1 MDIYEFNILDIACD
15 GLVVTER
22 YKQLKFKPDV
32 VLMDYKMSTINGIAI
47 LPPLLGWTVP
57 SFLSWQAFLDYIK
70 TSEGLITVII
80 SQGIPVI
87 CVTIG
92 AIFLLIFLIKLIR
105 GKE

>member
-1 MDIYEFNILDIACD
+1 MKKWTAFIIGII
-15 GLVVTER
+15 LVVIFMITM
-22 YKQLKFKPDV
+22 FV
-32 VLMDYKMSTINGIAI
+32 

-57 SFLSWQAFLDYIK
+57 VHGSWQDFLDFIS
-70 TSEGLITVII
+70 TPDGLIITII

-92 AIFLLIFLIKLIR
+92 AIFLIIFLIKLIR